1 MLLFCFYFV
10 DYELDLR
17 NLKLLLSKNL
27 LYKYIN
33 FFIRSQTNNSLEKII
48 LPQSKLGKNKNQIIS
63 LYLCHKNQFMQFSE
77 SRNASRWIIIFA
89 SFLIIIL
96 ILWNTYTFFQ
106 IFKQEERLKM
116 NLWAN
121 AQKTLINAGENT
133 DLELP
138 LQIFSNNTS
147 IPIMLTENDS
157 IINSINIDEAIVD
170 DKQKSTRFLGGLK
183 SENDPIEIEYVS
195 GKFQYLYY
203 GDSELLK
210 KLKYYPIALLLII
223 VLFAA
228 LVYNFYKS
236 TKMATQNK
244 LWAGM
249 AKETAHQ
256 IGTPLTSLVGWVEIL
271 KSENVDEATTSEI
284 EKDIERLQT
293 ITERFSKIGSEPKLE
308 NKDIIEETQKS
319 YDYLQSRFSKQI
331 EFSFSGPKA
340 PVIVLFNPVL
350 HSWTIENLV
359 KNAIDAMKGRGKLA
373 LEVLHEGGLVKIN
386 ISDTGNGIPKN
397 KYKSVFEP
405 GFTTKK
411 RGWGLGLSLTRRI
424 VEEYHKGTIKVLQSE
439 IGKGTTMQVCFKVT
453 ELI

>member
-1 MLLFCFYFV
+1 
-10 DYELDLR
+10 
-17 NLKLLLSKNL
+17 
-27 LYKYIN
+27 
-33 FFIRSQTNNSLEKII
+33 
-48 LPQSKLGKNKNQIIS
+48 
-63 LYLCHKNQFMQFSE
+63 MQFSN
-77 SRNASRWIIIFA
+77 SRNTSRWFIIFA
-89 SFLIIIL
+89 SFLIISL

-106 IFKQEERLKM
+106 IFKHEERLKM

-121 AQKTLINAGENT
+121 AEKILINAGENT

-147 IPIMLTENDS
+147 IPIMLTENDN
-157 IINSINIDEAIVD
+157 IINSKNIDEKIIAD
-170 DKQKSTRFLGGLK
+170 RKRASAFLSGLK
-183 SENDPIEIEYVS
+183 NENDPIVIEYVP
-195 GKFQYLYY
+195 GKFQKIYY

-223 VLFAA
+223 VLFGA

-271 KSENVDEATTSEI
+271 KSENVDEATTKEI

-331 EFSFSGPKA
+331 EFTFTGPEA
-340 PVIVLFNPVL
+340 PVIVLFNPTL

-359 KNAIDAMKGRGKLA
+359 KNSIDAMKGRGKLA

-397 KYKSVFEP
+397 QYKSVFEP

-411 RGWGLGLSLTRRI
+411 RGWGLGLSLTKRI
-424 VEEYHKGTIKVLQSE
+424 VEEYHKGTIKVLHSE
-439 IGKGTTMQVCFKVT
+439 IGKGTTMQVSFKVT